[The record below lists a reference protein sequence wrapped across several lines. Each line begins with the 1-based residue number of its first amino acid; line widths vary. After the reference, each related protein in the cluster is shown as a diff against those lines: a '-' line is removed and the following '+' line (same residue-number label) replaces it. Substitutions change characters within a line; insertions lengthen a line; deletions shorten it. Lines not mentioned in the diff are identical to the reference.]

1 MGASRAVQL
10 AAAGLPQ
17 VRPAADSA
25 QQMPHRPHR
34 LRSVCTGVHDDQAQS
49 EIAAITPN
57 RLFIPRPQI
66 PAVMVQ
72 VAVTAGQRKI
82 PITADLIR
90 RTVVENRFD
99 FRKSINSLEFYGNSR
114 GSVDCCWPFHRV
126 GSDWAFHPSWLAL
139 DDEISLYFAFS
150 NFLLFFCD
158 VSRNETP
165 CETSRETPASR
176 VVSIDSV
183 RPSVLSTQGGEVE
196 IRGEMEKVAEVWL
209 NGKSSKKLEIRKR
222 ETSSLVVVIPAGLS
236 GLHFLE
242 FHLRNG
248 LIGAFREEF
257 PWFGNV
263 GIRVKSG
270 NEETWNSENE
280 FENPMEF
287 ETDEMEKR
295 GKKRRKIAEES
306 SESSNESSNELSN
319 ESSNESLNESSNES
333 NTPIKPIESNEPSH
347 SNPSNSS
354 IQSNDLSHTDPLPPS
369 SSSSFSSSISILSD
383 LCECYE
389 ALEVASLLTSTSAH
403 HFKVPFFSPFS
414 RSDFLRGLCLRGTL
428 FPPLFLRFPRG
439 NGHLDPF
446 HLLQTLFL
454 FLFPT
459 LRADQQRSLIQT
471 RCKTA
476 FASVPTIHLGRR
488 GSRSD
493 SLHSWI

>member
-1 MGASRAVQL
+1 
-10 AAAGLPQ
+10 
-17 VRPAADSA
+17 
-25 QQMPHRPHR
+25 
-34 LRSVCTGVHDDQAQS
+34 
-49 EIAAITPN
+49 
-57 RLFIPRPQI
+57 
-66 PAVMVQ
+66 MVQ

-99 FRKSINSLEFYGNSR
+99 FRQSINSLEFYGNSR
-114 GSVDCCWPFHRV
+114 GSIDCCWPFHRI

-150 NFLLFFCD
+150 NFLPFFCD
-158 VSRNETP
+158 VSKNETP
-165 CETSRETPASR
+165 RETPRETPASR

-183 RPSVLSTQGGEVE
+183 RPSVLSNQGGEVE

-209 NGKSSKKLEIRKR
+209 NGKSSQKLEIRKR

-295 GKKRRKIAEES
+295 GNEKGKRGKKRRKIVEES
-306 SESSNESSNELSN
+306 SELSNESSNKSSESLN
-319 ESSNESLNESSNES
+319 QSSNESLNESSNS
-333 NTPIKPIESNEPSH
+333 PIIPIESNEPFH

-354 IQSNDLSHTDPLPPS
+354 IQPNDFSHTDPLPPS
-369 SSSSFSSSISILSD
+369 SSSSSSSASSISILSD

-403 HFKVPFFSPFS
+403 HFKVLSLLT
-414 RSDFLRGLCLRGTL
+414 FLTFR
-428 FPPLFLRFPRG
+428 FPPKIVSTGNTISTPPSTFLTGKWPLRSFPLAT
-439 NGHLDPF
+439 NAF
-446 HLLQTLFL
+446 SLLLLLSNHPSESAALSHSNTL
-454 FLFPT
+454 
-459 LRADQQRSLIQT
+459 
-471 RCKTA
+471 
-476 FASVPTIHLGRR
+476 
-488 GSRSD
+488 
-493 SLHSWI
+493 

>member
-1 MGASRAVQL
+1 
-10 AAAGLPQ
+10 
-17 VRPAADSA
+17 
-25 QQMPHRPHR
+25 
-34 LRSVCTGVHDDQAQS
+34 
-49 EIAAITPN
+49 
-57 RLFIPRPQI
+57 
-66 PAVMVQ
+66 MVQ

-99 FRKSINSLEFYGNSR
+99 FRQSINSLEFYGNSR
-114 GSVDCCWPFHRV
+114 GSVDCRWPFHRV

-150 NFLLFFCD
+150 NFLPFFCD
-158 VSRNETP
+158 VSKNETP
-165 CETSRETPASR
+165 CETPSETPASR

-183 RPSVLSTQGGEVE
+183 RPSVLSNQGGEVE

-209 NGKSSKKLEIRKR
+209 NGKSSQKLEIRKR
-222 ETSSLVVVIPAGLS
+222 EPSSLVVVIPAGLS

-295 GKKRRKIAEES
+295 GDEKGKRGKKRRKIVEES
-306 SESSNESSNELSN
+306 SESSNESSNESNKSN
-319 ESSNESLNESSNES
+319 ESSNESNKSIESSNESS
-333 NTPIKPIESNEPSH
+333 NTPIKPIESNEPFH

-354 IQSNDLSHTDPLPPS
+354 IQSNDFSHTDSLPPS
-369 SSSSFSSSISILSD
+369 SSSSSSSISILSD

-403 HFKVPFFSPFS
+403 HFKVLS
-414 RSDFLRGLCLRGTL
+414 FLTFLTFR
-428 FPPLFLRFPRG
+428 FPPKIVSTG
-439 NGHLDPF
+439 NTISTPPS
-446 HLLQTLFL
+446 T
-454 FLFPT
+454 FPT
-459 LRADQQRSLIQT
+459 GKWPLRSFPLATNAFSLLLLL
-471 RCKTA
+471 
-476 FASVPTIHLGRR
+476 SNHPS
-488 GSRSD
+488 GSAALS
-493 SLHSWI
+493 HSNTL

>member
-1 MGASRAVQL
+1 
-10 AAAGLPQ
+10 
-17 VRPAADSA
+17 
-25 QQMPHRPHR
+25 
-34 LRSVCTGVHDDQAQS
+34 
-49 EIAAITPN
+49 
-57 RLFIPRPQI
+57 
-66 PAVMVQ
+66 MVQ

-99 FRKSINSLEFYGNSR
+99 FRQSINSLEFYGNSR

-150 NFLLFFCD
+150 NSLPFFCD
-158 VSRNETP
+158 DSKNETP
-165 CETSRETPASR
+165 SETPASR

-183 RPSVLSTQGGEVE
+183 RPSVLSNQGGEVE

-209 NGKSSKKLEIRKR
+209 NGKSSQKLEIRKR

-295 GKKRRKIAEES
+295 GNEKGKRGKKRRKIVEES
-306 SESSNESSNELSN
+306 SELSNESSNKSN
-319 ESSNESLNESSNES
+319 ESLNESLNKSNESLNESSNS
-333 NTPIKPIESNEPSH
+333 PIKPIESN
-347 SNPSNSS
+347 
-354 IQSNDLSHTDPLPPS
+354 DFSHTDPLPPS
-369 SSSSFSSSISILSD
+369 SSSSSSASSISILSD

-403 HFKVPFFSPFS
+403 HFKVPFFLT
-414 RSDFLRGLCLRGTL
+414 FLTFR
-428 FPPLFLRFPRG
+428 FPPKIVSTG
-439 NGHLDPF
+439 NTISTPPS
-446 HLLQTLFL
+446 T
-454 FLFPT
+454 FPT
-459 LRADQQRSLIQT
+459 GKWPLRSFPLATNAFSLLLSNHPSES
-471 RCKTA
+471 A
-476 FASVPTIHLGRR
+476 ALS
-488 GSRSD
+488 
-493 SLHSWI
+493 HSNTL